1 MIRLEDVN
9 VSLLNFNLRD
19 IHLTIAENE
28 FFALMGP
35 TGAGK
40 TVLLEVIAGLVP
52 VKSGR
57 IFIGEREVTGLPP
70 ERRGIGIVYQDH
82 ALFPHQTVLQ
92 NITYGLHFHKSQ
104 KADAQ
109 DRRENLID
117 LLQLSHLLPRLP
129 THLSGGEK
137 QRVALARA
145 LMVAPEVLL
154 LDEPV
159 SALDPNFRED
169 VRDALKEL
177 HKTSKTTFLM
187 VTHDFSDALFLAER
201 AAVMNQGRL
210 AQIGATNDIFRRP
223 TSLFA
228 AEFVGMKNYFPATF
242 KDDRAIVGDL
252 TIELKGPVEGAK
264 RYVSIRPED
273 VLICRE
279 PTSADGSMV
288 LKGEINRVVD
298 HGFYLSISIRSGG
311 VLFQSL
317 TPKSLLLDS
326 DPKEWAEAY
335 VHLQP
340 SRLHTF

>member
-40 TVLLEVIAGLVP
+40 TVLLEAIAGLVP

-82 ALFPHQTVLQ
+82 ALFPHQNVLQ
-92 NITYGLHFHKSQ
+92 NITYGLHFHKFQ
-104 KADAQ
+104 KAEAQ
-109 DRRENLID
+109 DRREHLID
-117 LLQLSHLLPRLP
+117 LLQLIHLLHRLP

-154 LDEPV
+154 LDEPL

-177 HKTSKTTFLM
+177 HKTSVATFLM

-210 AQIGATNDIFRRP
+210 EQVGTTKDIFRRP

-228 AEFVGMKNYFPATF
+228 AEFVGMKNVFPAAF
-242 KDDRAIVGDL
+242 EDARAIVGDL
-252 TIELKGPVEGAK
+252 TIELEGPVKGTK
-264 RYVSIRPED
+264 RYISIRPED
-273 VLICRE
+273 VLISKE
-279 PTSADGSMV
+279 AQSKNGSIP
-288 LKGEINRVVD
+288 LKGEIRRVVD
-298 HGFYLSISIRSGG
+298 HGFYCSIAIKTGG
-311 VLFQSL
+311 VTFQSVM
-317 TPKSLLLDS
+317 PKSMLVDT
-326 DPKEWAEAY
+326 DPRNWQETY
-335 VHLQP
+335 VHLRP
-340 SRLHTF
+340 STLHAF

>member
-1 MIRLEDVN
+1 MIRVEDLN
-9 VSLLNFNLRD
+9 VSLKDFHLRD
-19 IHLTIAENE
+19 IYLTVGKNE

-40 TVLLEVIAGLVP
+40 TVLLEAIAGLVP

-57 IFIGEREVTGLPP
+57 IFIGEREVTRLPP

-92 NITYGLHFHKSQ
+92 NITYGLHFHKAQ
-104 KADAQ
+104 KTEAQ

-117 LLQLSHLLPRLP
+117 LLQLSHLLHRLP

-154 LDEPV
+154 LDEPL

-177 HKTSKTTFLM
+177 HKTSKATFLM

-210 AQIGATNDIFRRP
+210 EQIGVTEEIFRRP
-223 TSLFA
+223 KSLFT
-228 AEFVGMKNYFPATF
+228 AEFVGMKNVFEATF
-242 KDDRAIVGDL
+242 EGARAIVGDL
-252 TIELKGPVEGAK
+252 NIELAEPVKGAK
-264 RYVSIRPED
+264 RYLSVRPED
-273 VLICRE
+273 VVISRE
-279 PTSADGSMV
+279 STSTNGSAPFS
-288 LKGEINRVVD
+288 GEVKRVVD
-298 HGFYLSISIRSGG
+298 HGFYFSISVKTGG
-311 VLFQSL
+311 VTFQSVM
-317 TPKSLLLDS
+317 PKSSLLDVN
-326 DPKEWAEAY
+326 PKKWKEAY
-335 VHLQP
+335 VHLRP
-340 SRLHTF
+340 STLHPF

>member
-1 MIRLEDVN
+1 MIRLEDLN

-19 IHLTIAENE
+19 IHLTVAENE

-40 TVLLEVIAGLVP
+40 TVLLEAIAGLVP

-92 NITYGLHFHKSQ
+92 NITYGLHFHKAQ
-104 KADAQ
+104 RTEAQ
-109 DRRENLID
+109 DRREHLIE
-117 LLQLSHLLPRLP
+117 LLQLSHLLDRLP

-154 LDEPV
+154 LDEPL
-159 SALDPNFRED
+159 SALDPNFREE

-177 HKTSKTTFLM
+177 HKTSKAAFLM

-210 AQIGATNDIFRRP
+210 EQIGVTEEIFRRP
-223 TSLFA
+223 TSFFA
-228 AEFVGMKNYFPATF
+228 AEFVGMKNIFPATF
-242 KDDRAIVGDL
+242 DGAMARIGEL
-252 TIELKGPVEGAK
+252 TIEMGAAPKGSM
-264 RYVSIRPED
+264 RYLSVRPED
-273 VLICRE
+273 VVISRE
-279 PTSADGSMV
+279 PTSRNGATV
-288 LKGEINRVVD
+288 FQGEIKRVVD
-298 HGFYLSISIRSGG
+298 HGFYLSVSIKTGG
-311 VLFQSL
+311 LVFQSVM
-317 TPKSLLLDS
+317 PKNAFLDA
-326 DPKEWAEAY
+326 DPRNWTAVY
-335 VHLQP
+335 VQVRP
-340 SRLHTF
+340 SSLHTF

>member
-1 MIRLEDVN
+1 MIRLEDLN

-19 IHLTIAENE
+19 IHLTVAENE

-40 TVLLEVIAGLVP
+40 TVLLEAIAGLVP

-82 ALFPHQTVLQ
+82 ALFPHQTVLK
-92 NITYGLHFHKSQ
+92 NITYGLHFHKAQ
-104 KADAQ
+104 KTGAQ
-109 DRRENLID
+109 DRREHLIE
-117 LLQLSHLLPRLP
+117 LLQLSHLLHRLP
-129 THLSGGEK
+129 IHLSGGEK

-154 LDEPV
+154 LDEPL
-159 SALDPNFRED
+159 SALDPNFREE
-169 VRDALKEL
+169 VRDALKEV
-177 HKTSKTTFLM
+177 HKTSKAAFLM

-210 AQIGATNDIFRRP
+210 VQIGATNDILRRP

-228 AEFVGMKNYFPATF
+228 AEFVGMKNVFPAEF
-242 KDDRAIVGDL
+242 EDGRAIVGDL
-252 TIELKGPVEGAK
+252 TIELEGPVEDSK

-273 VLICRE
+273 VLISRE
-279 PTSADGSMV
+279 PVSANHAISF
-288 LKGEINRVVD
+288 KGEINRVVD
-298 HGFYLSISIRSGG
+298 HGFYFSIEITTRG
-311 VLFQSL
+311 VTFDSWM
-317 TPKSLLLDS
+317 PKSMIRDG
-326 DPKEWAEAY
+326 DPKEWKEAY
-335 VHLQP
+335 VHFQP

>member
-1 MIRLEDVN
+1 MIRIEDLK
-9 VSLLNFNLRD
+9 VSLLNFTLQD
-19 IHLTIAENE
+19 IGLTVAENE

-40 TVLLEVIAGLVP
+40 TVLLEAIAGLVP

-57 IFIGEREVTGLPP
+57 IFIGDREVTGLPL

-92 NITYGLHFHKSQ
+92 NITYGLHFHKTQ
-104 KADAQ
+104 KAEVPG
-109 DRRENLID
+109 RRERLID
-117 LLQLSHLLPRLP
+117 LLQLSRLLNRLP

-154 LDEPV
+154 LDEPL
-159 SALDPNFRED
+159 SALDPNFREE
-169 VRDALKEL
+169 VRDALKAL
-177 HKTSKTTFLM
+177 HQASKATFLM

-210 AQIGATNDIFRRP
+210 EQVGTTKDIFLRP

-228 AEFVGMKNYFPATF
+228 AEFVGMKNVFPATF
-242 KDDRAIVGDL
+242 EDARAIVGDL
-252 TIELKGPVEGAK
+252 TIALEGPVECAK

-273 VLICRE
+273 VLISRE
-279 PTSADGSMV
+279 SASTNGSIP
-288 LKGEINRVVD
+288 LKGEIRKVVD
-298 HGFYLSISIRSGG
+298 HGFYFSIAITTRG
-311 VLFQSL
+311 VTFDAWM
-317 TPKSLLLDS
+317 PKSMIRDG
-326 DPKEWAEAY
+326 DPKEWKEAY
-335 VHLQP
+335 VQLQP

>member
-1 MIRLEDVN
+1 MIRIEDLN
-9 VSLLNFNLRD
+9 VSLLNFTLQD
-19 IHLTIAENE
+19 IRLTVAKNE

-40 TVLLEVIAGLVP
+40 TVLLEALVGLVP

-92 NITYGLHFHKSQ
+92 NITYGLHFHR
-104 KADAQ
+104 AQ
-109 DRRENLID
+109 RSEVQGRREHLID
-117 LLQLSHLLPRLP
+117 LLQLSHLLHRLP

-154 LDEPV
+154 LDEPL
-159 SALDPNFRED
+159 SALDPNFREE

-177 HKTSKTTFLM
+177 HKTTRTTFLM

-210 AQIGATNDIFRRP
+210 DQIGATRGIFRRP
-223 TSLFA
+223 ASLFA
-228 AEFVGMKNYFPATF
+228 AEFVGMKNVFPATF
-242 KDDRAIVGDL
+242 KDATAIVGNVKF
-252 TIELKGPVEGAK
+252 ELEGPMEGAK

-273 VLICRE
+273 VLISRK
-279 PTSADGSMV
+279 PPSTNGAIA
-288 LKGEINRVVD
+288 LKGEIERAVD
-298 HGFYLSISIRSGG
+298 HGFYFSISIRAGG

-326 DPKEWAEAY
+326 DPKDWKEAY
-335 VHLQP
+335 VHLLP